1 MWRLRKTKMT
11 NSTIQSISNEWTSFA
26 KANFYHEEYPE
37 FQDFADITDAQWTTF
52 GRIMSYIKEGTQFES
67 PSGSGCRDY
76 YRAYAHMITVG
87 REGTKELIAS
97 VIDDTA
103 HPFSIAYTM
112 VQFLGYSELIFGR
125 VNDKQPLPLF
135 G

>member
-1 MWRLRKTKMT
+1 MGRLRKNNNGQIQLSNQSATNGYLLQKQTSITK
-11 NSTIQSISNEWTSFA
+11 NIQSFKTMQLLQMHNG
-26 KANFYHEEYPE
+26 K
-37 FQDFADITDAQWTTF
+37 TF
-52 GRIMSYIKEGTQFES
+52 GKIMAYIKEGTQFEL

-76 YRAYAHMITVG
+76 YRAYAHMLSVG
-87 REGTKELIAS
+87 REGVKELIAS

-125 VNDKQPLPLF
+125 VL
-135 G
+135 